1 MAIALA
7 LAVAVFSTFGWYGFP
22 QRFVDGF
29 GPTVVVLAAITLA
42 GLVPAAVIRPCRG
55 RPVWHP
61 QEEPMRLHEVERGD
75 RLVWRFLIWFI
86 SLVSG
91 MRLPDAARIVLYH
104 KQFYGDPMSRWTHMA
119 MRGDGDW
126 TVGERELMAAMT
138 AKWNASDFCVG
149 AHGAIAARVLRRPV
163 VDAVLEDVQL
173 AELPARLRATLTF
186 LEVFT
191 QTPDTLTAE
200 DVRTVLREGI
210 RPQALEDAIAVAAL
224 FNVIGRCADALD
236 YEVPDDRDF
245 DRAAKRLLAQGYA
258 FAKGKTPVRPNH
270 RALAGAVQRRVL
282 EGPGAT
288 AAALRHGMAERAAGG
303 PPLVEAPYDE
313 LARQIGQ
320 AAHKVTDEQVAS
332 VVEAAGSQRAAFEL
346 IVASALGAGLHRW
359 RRGLEALEEAS
370 KKSAPSRRKPMA

>member
-1 MAIALA
+1 
-7 LAVAVFSTFGWYGFP
+7 
-22 QRFVDGF
+22 
-29 GPTVVVLAAITLA
+29 
-42 GLVPAAVIRPCRG
+42 
-55 RPVWHP
+55 
-61 QEEPMRLHEVERGD
+61 MRLHEVERGD

-104 KQFYGDPMSRWTHMA
+104 KQFFGDPMSRWTHMA
-119 MRGDGDW
+119 MRGESDW

-149 AHGAIAARVLRRPV
+149 AHGAIAARVLGRPV
-163 VDAVLEDVQL
+163 VDAALEAVQL

-186 LEVFT
+186 LEVLT

-200 DVRTVLREGI
+200 DARTVLREGI
-210 RPQALEDAIAVAAL
+210 TPQALEDAIAVAAL

-236 YEVPDDRDF
+236 YKVPGDRDF
-245 DRAAKRLLAQGYA
+245 DRAAKRLLARGYA
-258 FAKGKTPVRPNH
+258 LGKGKTPVHPNH

-288 AAALRHGMAERAAGG
+288 GAALRHGMAERAAGG
-303 PPLVEAPYDE
+303 PPLEAPYDD

-320 AAHKVTDEQVAS
+320 AAYKVTDEQVAR

-346 IVASALGAGLHRW
+346 IVASTLGAGLHRW

-370 KKSAPSRRKPMA
+370 KKSAQSRVPPATPG